1 MDQKLKRMLSGMTPT
16 VFAAQAPSSF
26 NVDSFAQ
33 AQFDGAKGDTRRLSS
48 AIEEAEYPAVIEGPW
63 GEVTKIRVEKGYP
76 ILDIQWRPS
85 SPELQAKLGVEKLPL
100 VRQSIFL
107 DVTSAG
113 GLDMG
118 PFKNGDLNRLREA
131 IGLNNDGQKWGFP
144 DFIGKPAKIKV
155 VHKPNEKD
163 AANPY
168 VNVTSVTKL

>member
-1 MDQKLKRMLSGMTPT
+1 M
-16 VFAAQAPSSF
+16 AQAPSTF
-26 NVDSFAQ
+26 NVDAFGNS
-33 AQFDGAKGDTRRLSS
+33 QFEGKGDTRRLSS
-48 AIEEAEYPAVIEGPW
+48 AIVEAEYPAIIEGPW

-85 SPELQAKLGVEKLPL
+85 APELQQKLGVEKLPL

-107 DVTSAG
+107 DVTESG

-131 IGLNNDGQKWGFP
+131 IGLNADGQRWSFQ

-155 VHKPNEKD
+155 VHKANDKD
-163 AANPY
+163 LQNPY
-168 VNVTSVTKL
+168 VNVSSVTKL